1 MTDEAAESDAEAK
14 PKKKAQAKKAPAK
27 PAASEPEAVEAP
39 AAASQDEPAP
49 IPVQMVGP
57 EGLDALAA
65 ALPPVQAAWL
75 RANGFRAAAGS
86 ALALPGPAGEVA
98 RVVVGLGPETRRAR
112 ERFPLGAFA
121 ARAPAGRYR
130 LEGGADAVETELAAL
145 GWLMGR
151 YRFDRYKPGNG
162 GDGEAELET
171 PAGVD
176 GARLGLIAEGVFVA
190 RDLINTPA
198 NDMGPE
204 ALERAARRIAE
215 RHGAEVEATVGD
227 DLIAANL
234 PLIHAVGRAGPQ
246 APRLIDLRW
255 GDPAHPKV
263 TLVGKGVCFDT
274 GGLDI
279 KPPSSM
285 GLMKKDMG
293 GAATVLGL
301 AHMVM
306 GLGLPLRLRVLVPAV
321 ENSISASAMRP
332 GDVLT
337 SRKGLTVEINNT
349 DAEGRLVLADAL
361 ALAAEEAPELIV
373 DMATLT
379 GAARVA
385 LGPDLPPFFTDD
397 EALAAELS
405 AASAAVAD
413 PVWRLPLWPA
423 YEGDI
428 EPDIAN
434 LDNAPSGGFAGAI
447 TAALFLKRF
456 AGDQPWVHLDI
467 YGWNPKPRPGRPKG
481 GECQAARAVL
491 AVLEARFGD
500 GAMP

>member
-1 MTDEAAESDAEAK
+1 MSEDAG
-14 PKKKAQAKKAPAK
+14 
-27 PAASEPEAVEAP
+27 EPGSPENKVE
-39 AAASQDEPAP
+39 P
-49 IPVQMVGP
+49 IPIRLVASDR
-57 EGLDALAA
+57 LDEIVAELTDSR
-65 ALPPVQAAWL
+65 AAWV
-75 RANGFRAAAGS
+75 RANGFRARLGT
-86 ALALPGPAGEVA
+86 ALALPDDGGSVERVLVGWGTEV
-98 RVVVGLGPETRRAR
+98 LRRR
-112 ERFPLGAFA
+112 ERLHLGSFA
-121 ARAPAGRYR
+121 RSAPAGSYR
-130 LEGGADAVETELAAL
+130 LEDDLDPDEAEQAAL
-145 GWLMGR
+145 GWMLGR
-151 YRFDRYKPGNG
+151 YRFDRYKT
-162 GDGEAELET
+162 GDAPNEADQEADLAT
-171 PAGVD
+171 PDGIDGV
-176 GARLGLIAEGVFVA
+176 RLGCIAEGVFIA

-215 RHGAEVEATVGD
+215 RHGATVEVTTGEALLD
-227 DLIAANL
+227 ANL

-255 GDPAHPKV
+255 GNEDHSAV

-274 GGLDI
+274 GGLNL
-279 KPPSSM
+279 KPGSSM

-293 GAATVLGL
+293 GAANVLGL

-306 GLGLPLRLRVLVPAV
+306 GLGLPVRLRVLIPAV
-321 ENSISASAMRP
+321 ENSVSSGAMRP
-332 GDVLT
+332 GDVLI

-361 ALAAEEAPELIV
+361 ALASEEDPALIV

-397 EALAAELS
+397 EGLATELT
-405 AASAAVAD
+405 AASTRTAD
-413 PVWRLPLWPA
+413 PIWRLPLWPA

-434 LDNAPSGGFAGAI
+434 LDNAPKGGFAGAI

-456 AGDQPWVHLDI
+456 AGDAPWVHFDI
-467 YGWNPKPRPGRPKG
+467 YGWTPKARPGRPVG

-491 AVLEARFGD
+491 AVLETRYG
-500 GAMP
+500 GSE